1 MYVIIIILKSPCS
14 RWTPFFSIEKS
25 QNILYGFPGKFYEKM
40 SKIILFVIYR
50 ELVMWLRG
58 DFLHE
63 WIFTRDIVLGH
74 YLKKPCWTRIRC
86 DHHFWQIIISIDR
99 SSTKF
104 YESGGK
110 FR

>member
-1 MYVIIIILKSPCS
+1 MSVIIIIIPKSPCS
-14 RWTPFFSIEKS
+14 RYIPFFSIET
-25 QNILYGFPGKFYEKM
+25 M
-40 SKIILFVIYR
+40 AKIILFVIYR

-99 SSTKF
+99 SVLSFMKVP
-104 YESGGK
+104 ESFDK
-110 FR
+110 QAKWQQKRL